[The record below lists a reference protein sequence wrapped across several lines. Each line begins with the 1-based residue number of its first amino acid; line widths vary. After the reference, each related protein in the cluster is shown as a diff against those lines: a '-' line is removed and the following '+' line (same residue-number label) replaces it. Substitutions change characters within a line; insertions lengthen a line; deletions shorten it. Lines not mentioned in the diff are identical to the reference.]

1 MIHACASRVCF
12 VCECGSK
19 SWRVSRH
26 PVLKHPLFS
35 AWWYRFQ
42 GLGSPRTRSIPT
54 RFGPCDGPSHAQW
67 SDTCGGPNT
76 DRPGSA
82 TAYRKVLPLGKAG
95 KQFHLVQSLQA
106 MHAVCISSF
115 AVCYSGSHPQARQVC
130 LALSSRSARPRK
142 RNPSTVWSEYVPLRF
157 DSLSLFL
164 SLSLCLTET
173 R

>member
-1 MIHACASRVCF
+1 MPVLAGCASCVNVGPNLGGFLATRCSSIL
-12 VCECGSK
+12 CSQHGGIDSK
-19 SWRVSRH
+19 VLGAQGQDLFQRDSVPAMA
-26 PVLKHPLFS
+26 PVM
-35 AWWYRFQ
+35 
-42 GLGSPRTRSIPT
+42 
-54 RFGPCDGPSHAQW
+54 PSGATHAE
-67 SDTCGGPNT
+67 GPNT

-157 DSLSLFL
+157 DSLSL
-164 SLSLCLTET
+164 SLSV
-173 R
+173 